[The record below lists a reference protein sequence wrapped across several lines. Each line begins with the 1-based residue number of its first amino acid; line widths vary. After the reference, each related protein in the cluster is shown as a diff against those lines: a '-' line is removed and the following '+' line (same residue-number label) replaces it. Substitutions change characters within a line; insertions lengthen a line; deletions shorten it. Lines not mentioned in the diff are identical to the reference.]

1 MPGHDFPVIARS
13 CRARSSSRGR
23 GQLPRNGSG
32 PVVATME
39 EQKAILGDSDMGGT
53 MRLGSYDGVLTEGSL
68 VADVL

>member
-1 MPGHDFPVIARS
+1 
-13 CRARSSSRGR
+13 
-23 GQLPRNGSG
+23 
-32 PVVATME
+32 ME